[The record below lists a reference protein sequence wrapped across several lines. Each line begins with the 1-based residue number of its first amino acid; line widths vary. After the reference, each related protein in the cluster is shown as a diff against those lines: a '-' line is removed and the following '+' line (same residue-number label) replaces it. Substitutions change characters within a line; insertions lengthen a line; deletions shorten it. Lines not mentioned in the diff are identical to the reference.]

1 MHLRIRL
8 ISITTNVVLAK
19 TFLLHLESLVDTG
32 LIVSFTKT
40 VVIDLIAKIFP
51 ERNEHRVTSRSFRDS
66 RVLEELLRFTRE
78 KYEIFCTVYLSFFF
92 FSKENKFKIVV

>member
-40 VVIDLIAKIFP
+40 VVIDLIYIYILISIIYIYINTN
-51 ERNEHRVTSRSFRDS
+51 R
-66 RVLEELLRFTRE
+66 
-78 KYEIFCTVYLSFFF
+78 
-92 FSKENKFKIVV
+92 

>member
-66 RVLEELLRFTRE
+66 RVLEELLRFTRVTRE

-92 FSKENKFKIVV
+92 FFFERK